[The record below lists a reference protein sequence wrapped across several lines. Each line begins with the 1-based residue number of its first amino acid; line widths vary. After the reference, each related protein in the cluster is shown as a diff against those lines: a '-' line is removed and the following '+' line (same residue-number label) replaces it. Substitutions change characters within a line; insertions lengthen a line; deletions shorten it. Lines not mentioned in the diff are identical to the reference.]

1 MTDNIDWRAKTAR
14 EIVDIVE
21 EGRVELERRRNEA
34 LESLDMAFGAR
45 EPQPRIE
52 TRGRKPRV
60 LGNGAEFPEHAR
72 GALDTAGDA

>member
-1 MTDNIDWRAKTAR
+1 MTDSIDWRAKTAR

-34 LESLDMAFGAR
+34 LESLEIAFGAR

-52 TRGRKPRV
+52 TRGRKTRT
-60 LGNGAEFPEHAR
+60 NGSEFPEHAR
-72 GALDTAGDA
+72 GALDTAGEA